1 MFLFVLQTLQPALRL
16 RLQLGPEATT
26 ALSRRCLGRPWPWP
40 SRRRTQSGAR
50 CSAGCCPPL
59 AVTRGSS
66 LLLAPQVSLMPAA
79 RGRHMSGNIWSQR
92 MGGSRPH
99 LGLLLC
105 RTLGTTWLTPHRAG
119 PHGCPSLGSPGSRGH
134 CQWRCLWLMVGFA
147 PVTRGQR
154 ATQVQLPGEK
164 GLGGR
169 PEASG
174 PFPWALPAAACGPLI
189 RPPAATAFVCGQ
201 DRA

>member
-1 MFLFVLQTLQPALRL
+1 
-16 RLQLGPEATT
+16 
-26 ALSRRCLGRPWPWP
+26 
-40 SRRRTQSGAR
+40 
-50 CSAGCCPPL
+50 
-59 AVTRGSS
+59 
-66 LLLAPQVSLMPAA
+66 
-79 RGRHMSGNIWSQR
+79 
-92 MGGSRPH
+92 
-99 LGLLLC
+99 
-105 RTLGTTWLTPHRAG
+105 
-119 PHGCPSLGSPGSRGH
+119 
-134 CQWRCLWLMVGFA
+134 MVGFA